1 MNILIYFAALL
12 MIVAIKATFDI
23 DYLRKHGTIGEKVK
37 MIVTVWCMI
46 AMAILS
52 YTLIGVKGIY
62 LWPMSITGFTVL
74 FNMIFGYFVHN
85 DIFYMSETTWPDKQ
99 LLSIFKSGVNY
110 LIVMSIAT
118 ILFGLLI
125 FKI

>member
-1 MNILIYFAALL
+1 MK
-12 MIVAIKATFDI
+12 AIFDI
-23 DYLRKHGTIGEKVK
+23 NYLKEHGTIGKKVK
-37 MIVTVWCMI
+37 MIVTGWCMI

-74 FNMIFGYFVHN
+74 FNIIFGYFVHN

-99 LLSIFKSGVNY
+99 LLSIFKSGANY
-110 LIVMSIAT
+110 LAVMTIAT
-118 ILFGLLI
+118 LLFSLLI
-125 FKI
+125 LKVN